1 MQVSQ
6 DLESLGMAIKN
17 TRISKGITREQL
29 EDLSGVSGDTIKR
42 IEKGKSV
49 TTENMMFIVSS
60 PERDKITIRQK
71 IDALLDEYGK

>member
-1 MQVSQ
+1 M
-6 DLESLGMAIKN
+6 
-17 TRISKGITREQL
+17 

-49 TTENMMFIVSS
+49 TTENMMFIVNSLEVTIKDLFSS